1 MSIGDYFAK
10 KMNRA
15 SKVFEKDIDEKAVA
29 DSEVIVENKSE
40 EVVLEVVTSKVK
52 KDKKKRKSNREDEL
66 QVEENSQAE
75 QVGEE
80 EVVQNDSELG

>member
-15 SKVFEKDIDEKAVA
+15 SKVFEKDIDEKPVA
-29 DSEVIVENKSE
+29 DTEVIVENKSE

>member
-29 DSEVIVENKSE
+29 DTEVIVENKSE